1 MQSTKIKNFLRPNNF
16 LIFNFIRYSTGYV
29 YLDVKLYLNLITINY
44 NMENITK
51 TFKYVDY
58 LWDKAKAASF
68 GDNQVELFLYRS
80 NILGADLRIT
90 NYGGGNTSC
99 KTIEK
104 DPLTNKE
111 VEVMWVKGSGGDIG
125 TLTRSGIAGLYTGR
139 LRDLKNVYQGL
150 HDEDRMV
157 GLFNHCIY
165 DLDSKA
171 PSIDTPLHGLLP
183 FAHID
188 HLHPDALIAVAAAK
202 DSEKVTKEIWGDTMG
217 WVPWQKPG
225 FDLGLQLEKCLAE
238 NPGIRGI
245 VLGSHGLFTWGD
257 TSYECYMN
265 SLEVIEMASEYI
277 EQKLEEQG
285 EVFGGQK
292 VESLPKEE
300 RLEKAAQIMPLL
312 RGLASSENR
321 MIGHFTD
328 TDVVMQYINS
338 NDLERLAPMGTSCP
352 DHFLRTKIQP
362 LVLDL
367 DKNEDLSDADAI
379 LSKLEPAF
387 AAYRQEYVDYYNTC
401 KRDNSPAIRDANP
414 VIIIYPGVGMF
425 SFAKNKQTTR
435 VASEFYINAI
445 NVMRGAEAITEYTSL
460 PRQEAFDIE
469 YWLLEEAKLQRMPKE
484 KPLSRKVALVTGA
497 GGGIG
502 KAIADK
508 LAAEGANVVLTD
520 INEDALVEAN
530 GTYARDVSTYALCDV
545 TNTDSIANAYKK
557 AILEFGGV
565 DMIIHSA
572 GLAISKPLTDTTD
585 KDWNILQSILVKGQ
599 FDLAKQFAVIVRK
612 QGLGGDYIA
621 IASKNGLVAGPNNV
635 AYGTAKAAQQHMV
648 RLLAAELAKDKVR
661 VNTVNP
667 DGVIVGSKIWEG
679 AWAEGRAKANGI
691 TVEELP
697 AFYAKRNL
705 LHEIITP
712 DDIANG
718 VFSLVGI
725 LDKST
730 GNIINVDGG
739 MANAFVR

>member
-1 MQSTKIKNFLRPNNF
+1 
-16 LIFNFIRYSTGYV
+16 
-29 YLDVKLYLNLITINY
+29 
-44 NMENITK
+44 MEKSDK
-51 TFKYVDY
+51 TFNHADY
-58 LWDKAKAASF
+58 LWDEAKASAL
-68 GDNQVELFLYRS
+68 GEDQVALFLYRS

-104 DPLTNKE
+104 DPLTNEE

-125 TLTRSGIAGLYTGR
+125 TLTRAGIAGLYMQR
-139 LRDLKNVYQGL
+139 LRNLKNVYGGL
-150 HDEDRMV
+150 EDEDRMV

-183 FAHID
+183 FKHID

-202 DSEKVTKEIWGDTMG
+202 DSEKVTKDIWGDTMG
-217 WVPWQKPG
+217 WVPWQRPG
-225 FDLGLQLEKCLAE
+225 FDLGLQLEKCLND

-245 VLGSHGLFTWGD
+245 VLGSHGLFTWGE
-257 TSYECYMN
+257 TSYECYVN

-277 EQKLEEQG
+277 TKKIEEKG
-285 EVFGGQK
+285 SVFGGQK
-292 VESLPKEE
+292 IESLPKQK
-300 RLEKAAQIMPLL
+300 RLDKAAELMPVL
-312 RGLASSENR
+312 RGLCSSENR
-321 MIGHFTD
+321 MIGHFSD
-328 TDVVMQYINS
+328 SDVVMDYINS

-362 LVLDL
+362 LVLPL
-367 DKNEDLSDADAI
+367 DRDDDMSDIDTVLAKI
-379 LSKLEPAF
+379 QPAF
-387 AAYRQEYVDYYNTC
+387 DAFREDYAAYYHSC
-401 KRDNSPAIRDANP
+401 KKDNSPALRDANP

-484 KPLSRKVALVTGA
+484 LPLSRKVALVTGA
-497 GGGIG
+497 AGGIG

-520 INEDALVEAN
+520 INEQSLIEAN
-530 GTYARDVSTYALCDV
+530 ATYKRDVSTYAVCDV
-545 TNTDSIANAYKK
+545 TDSNSIAAAFKE
-557 AILEFGGV
+557 ACLAFGGI
-565 DMIIHSA
+565 DIIVHSA
-572 GLAISKPLTDTTD
+572 GLAISKPLEETTQ
-585 KDWNILQSILVKGQ
+585 KDWSILQDILVKGQ
-599 FDLAKQFAVIVRK
+599 FDLAKQGVAIMRK
-612 QGLGGDYIA
+612 QKLGGDYIS
-621 IASKNGLVAGPNNV
+621 IASKNGLVSGPNNV
-635 AYGTAKAAQQHMV
+635 AYGTAKAAQQHMS
-648 RLLAAELAKDKVR
+648 RLLAAELGKDQIR

-667 DGVIVGSKIWEG
+667 DGVIIGSKIWEG
-679 AWAEGRAKANGI
+679 DWAAGRAKAYGI

-705 LHEIITP
+705 LNKIIYP
-712 DDIANG
+712 SDIANG
-718 VFSLVGI
+718 VFAYVGV
-725 LDKST
+725 LEKST

>member
-1 MQSTKIKNFLRPNNF
+1 
-16 LIFNFIRYSTGYV
+16 
-29 YLDVKLYLNLITINY
+29 
-44 NMENITK
+44 MEKSDK
-51 TFKYVDY
+51 TFNHADY
-58 LWDKAKAASF
+58 FWDEAKASAL
-68 GDNQVELFLYRS
+68 GEDQVALFLYRS

-104 DPLTNKE
+104 DPLTNEE

-125 TLTRSGIAGLYTGR
+125 TLTRAGIAGLYMQR
-139 LRDLKNVYQGL
+139 LRNLKNVYGGL
-150 HDEDRMV
+150 EDEDRMV

-183 FAHID
+183 FKHID

-202 DSEKVTKEIWGDTMG
+202 DSEKVTKDIWGDTMG
-217 WVPWQKPG
+217 WVPWQRPG
-225 FDLGLQLEKCLAE
+225 FDLGLQLEKCLND

-245 VLGSHGLFTWGD
+245 VLGSHGLFTWGE
-257 TSYECYMN
+257 TSYECYVN

-277 EQKLEEQG
+277 TKKIEEKG
-285 EVFGGQK
+285 SVFGGQK
-292 VESLPKEE
+292 IESLPKQK
-300 RLEKAAQIMPLL
+300 RLDKAAELMPVL
-312 RGLASSENR
+312 RGLCSSENR
-321 MIGHFTD
+321 MIGHFSD
-328 TDVVMQYINS
+328 SDVVMDYINS

-362 LVLDL
+362 LVLPL
-367 DKNEDLSDADAI
+367 DRDDDISDIDTVLAKI
-379 LSKLEPAF
+379 QPAF
-387 AAYRQEYVDYYNTC
+387 DAFREDYAAYYHSC
-401 KRDNSPAIRDANP
+401 KKDNSPALRDANP

-484 KPLSRKVALVTGA
+484 LPLSRKVALVTGA
-497 GGGIG
+497 AGGIG

-520 INEDALVEAN
+520 INEHSLIEAN
-530 GTYARDVSTYALCDV
+530 ATYKRDVSTYAVCDV
-545 TNTDSIANAYKK
+545 TDSNSIAAAFKE
-557 AILEFGGV
+557 ACLAFGGI
-565 DMIIHSA
+565 DIIVHSA
-572 GLAISKPLTDTTD
+572 GLAISKPLEETTQ
-585 KDWNILQSILVKGQ
+585 KDWSILQDILVKGQ
-599 FDLAKQFAVIVRK
+599 FDLAKQGVAIMRK
-612 QGLGGDYIA
+612 QKLGGDYIS
-621 IASKNGLVAGPNNV
+621 IASKNGLVSGPNNV
-635 AYGTAKAAQQHMV
+635 AYGTAKAAQQHMS
-648 RLLAAELAKDKVR
+648 RLLAAELGKDQIR

-667 DGVIVGSKIWEG
+667 DGVIIGSKIWEG
-679 AWAEGRAKANGI
+679 DWAAGRAKAYGI

-705 LHEIITP
+705 LNKIIYP
-712 DDIANG
+712 SDIANG
-718 VFSLVGI
+718 VFAYVGV
-725 LDKST
+725 LEKST

>member
-1 MQSTKIKNFLRPNNF
+1 MQ
-16 LIFNFIRYSTGYV
+16 NFILKYIF
-29 YLDVKLYLNLITINY
+29 DVIIIIIIFIALM
-44 NMENITK
+44 NMIKDTK
-51 TFKYVDY
+51 NFKYVDY
-58 LWDKAKAASF
+58 LWDNQKAEALN
-68 GDNQVELFLYRS
+68 DDQVALFLYRS

-99 KTIEK
+99 RTKEK
-104 DPLTNKE
+104 DPLTNEE
-111 VEVMWVKGSGGDIG
+111 VEVMWIKGSGGDIG
-125 TLTRSGIAGLYTGR
+125 TLNRSGIAGIYTKR
-139 LRDLKNVYQGL
+139 LRDLKNVYGGL
-150 HDEDRMV
+150 EDEDRMV

-202 DSEKVTKEIWGDTMG
+202 DSEQVTKEIWGDTMG
-217 WVPWQKPG
+217 WVPWQRPG
-225 FDLGLQLEKCLAE
+225 FDLGLQLEKCLE
-238 NPGIRGI
+238 DNPGIRGI

-257 TSYECYMN
+257 TSYECYIN
-265 SLEVIEMASEYI
+265 SLEVIEMASKYI
-277 EQKLEEQG
+277 EEKIKSKG
-285 EVFGGQK
+285 SVFGGQK
-292 VESLPKEE
+292 IESIPKEE

-312 RGLASSENR
+312 RGLCSSENR
-321 MIGHFTD
+321 MIGHFSD
-328 TDVVMQYINS
+328 SDIVLEFINS

-362 LVLDL
+362 LVLTL
-367 DKNEDLSDADAI
+367 DKNEDLSDVEAI
-379 LSKLEPAF
+379 SKKLEPAF
-387 AAYRQEYVDYYNTC
+387 EAYRQEYADYYNTC
-401 KRDNSPAIRDANP
+401 KKDNSPPIRDANP

-435 VASEFYINAI
+435 VANEFYVNAI
-445 NVMRGAEAITEYTSL
+445 NVMRGAEAITSYTSL

-469 YWLLEEAKLQRMPKE
+469 YWLLEEAKLSRMPKE
-484 KPLSRKVALVTGA
+484 QPLSRKVAFVTGA
-497 GGGIG
+497 VGGIG

-520 INEDALVEAN
+520 INEQNLIAAN
-530 GTYARDVSTYALCDV
+530 ATYKRDVSTYAICDV
-545 TNTDSIANAYKK
+545 TDTESIANAYKK
-557 AILEFGGV
+557 ACIEFGGV
-565 DMIIHSA
+565 DIVVHSA
-572 GLAISKPLTDTTD
+572 GLAISKPLEDTTD
-585 KDWNILQSILVKGQ
+585 KDWNILQDILVKGQ
-599 FDLAKQFAVIVRK
+599 FDLIKQAVAIMRK
-612 QGLGGDYIA
+612 QGLGGDFVP

-635 AYGTAKAAQQHMV
+635 AYGTAKAAQQHMS
-648 RLLAAELAKDKVR
+648 RLLAAELGKDKIR
-661 VNTVNP
+661 VNVVNP

-705 LHEIITP
+705 LNEIITP

-718 VFSLVGI
+718 VFSLVAI

>member
-1 MQSTKIKNFLRPNNF
+1 MNTTTKK
-16 LIFNFIRYSTGYV
+16 
-29 YLDVKLYLNLITINY
+29 
-44 NMENITK
+44 
-51 TFKYVDY
+51 FKYVDY
-58 LWDKAKAASF
+58 LWDDKKADAL
-68 GDNQVELFLYRS
+68 GDDQVALFLYRS

-104 DPLTNKE
+104 DPLTNEK

-139 LRDLKNVYQGL
+139 LRDLKNVYGGL
-150 HDEDRMV
+150 SDEDRMV

-217 WVPWQKPG
+217 WVPWQRPG
-225 FDLGLQLEKCLAE
+225 FDLGLQLEKCLND

-257 TSYECYMN
+257 TSYDCYMN
-265 SLEVIEMASEYI
+265 SLDVIEMASEYI
-277 EQKLEEQG
+277 EKKIKEKG
-285 EVFGGQK
+285 SVFGGQK
-292 VESLPKEE
+292 VPSLPKQE
-300 RLEKAAQIMPLL
+300 RLEKAAQLMPLL
-312 RGLASSENR
+312 RGLCSSEKR
-321 MIGHFTD
+321 MIGHFSD
-328 TDVVMQYINS
+328 SDVVLEYINS
-338 NDLERLAPMGTSCP
+338 NDLVRLAPMGTSCP

-362 LVLDL
+362 LVLTL
-367 DKNEDLSDADAI
+367 DAHEDLSDSKAI
-379 LSKLEPAF
+379 LKKLEPAF
-387 AAYRQEYVDYYNTC
+387 EVYRQEYADYYNTC
-401 KRDNSPAIRDANP
+401 KKSNSPAMRDPNP

-425 SFAKNKQTTR
+425 SFSKDKQTTR

-445 NVMRGAEAITEYTSL
+445 NVMRGAEAITSYTSL

-469 YWLLEEAKLQRMPKE
+469 YWLLEEAKLSRMPKE

-508 LAAEGANVVLTD
+508 LAEEGANVVLTD
-520 INEDALVEAN
+520 INEDSLKEAN
-530 GTYARDVSTYALCDV
+530 ATYKRDVATYSVCDV
-545 TNTDSIANAYKK
+545 TSYNSIKEAFDK
-557 AILEFGGV
+557 ACLEFGGV
-565 DMIIHSA
+565 DIIVHSA
-572 GLAISKPLTDTTD
+572 GLAISKPIEETTE
-585 KDWNILQSILVKGQ
+585 KDWDILQNVLVKGQ
-599 FDLAKQFAVIVRK
+599 FELAKVGVEVMRK
-612 QGLGGDYIA
+612 QNLGGNFIS
-621 IASKNGLVAGPNNV
+621 IASKNGLVSGPNNV
-635 AYGTAKAAQQHMV
+635 GYGTAKAAQQHMA
-648 RLLAAELAKDKVR
+648 RLLAAELAPDKIR

-679 AWAEGRAKANGI
+679 AWAEGRAKAYGI

-697 AFYAKRNL
+697 AHYAKRNL
-705 LHEIITP
+705 LNEIIYP
-712 DDIANG
+712 EDIANG
-718 VFSLVGI
+718 VFSLVAI
-725 LDKST
+725 LDKTT
-730 GNIINVDGG
+730 GNIVNVDGG

>member
-1 MQSTKIKNFLRPNNF
+1 M
-16 LIFNFIRYSTGYV
+16 
-29 YLDVKLYLNLITINY
+29 
-44 NMENITK
+44 TK

-58 LWDKAKAASF
+58 LWDEEKAQSL

-104 DPLTNKE
+104 DPLTNEE

-125 TLTRSGIAGLYTGR
+125 TLKRSGIAGLYTGR

-225 FDLGLQLEKCLAE
+225 FDLGLQLEKCLAD

-277 EQKLEEQG
+277 EQKLKEQG

-312 RGLASSENR
+312 RGLCSSENR
-321 MIGHFTD
+321 MIGHFSD
-328 TDVVMQYINS
+328 TEVVMQYINS

-362 LVLDL
+362 LVLKL
-367 DKNEDLSDADAI
+367 DKNDDLSDADAV
-379 LSKLEPAF
+379 LAKLEPAF
-387 AAYRQEYVDYYNTC
+387 EAYRQEYADYYNTC
-401 KRDNSPAIRDANP
+401 KKDNSPAIRDANP

-530 GTYARDVSTYALCDV
+530 ATYARDVSSYAVCDV
-545 TNTDSIANAYKK
+545 TNTESIASAYKK
-557 AILEFGGV
+557 AIIEFGGV
-565 DMIIHSA
+565 DMIVHSA

-599 FDLAKQFAVIVRK
+599 FDLAKQFALIVRK

-705 LHEIITP
+705 LNEIITP

>member
-1 MQSTKIKNFLRPNNF
+1 MQ
-16 LIFNFIRYSTGYV
+16 
-29 YLDVKLYLNLITINY
+29 VKTY
-44 NMENITK
+44 K
-51 TFKYVDY
+51 HVDY
-58 LWDKAKAASF
+58 LWDESKASEL

-90 NYGGGNTSC
+90 NFGGGNTSC

-104 DPLTNKE
+104 DPLTNEE
-111 VEVMWVKGSGGDIG
+111 VEVMWIKGSGGDIG
-125 TLTRSGIAGLYTGR
+125 TLTKAGIAGLYTER
-139 LRDLKNVYQGL
+139 LRNLKNVYGGL
-150 HDEDRMV
+150 EDEDRMV

-183 FAHID
+183 FKHID

-217 WVPWQKPG
+217 WVPWQRPG
-225 FDLGLQLEKCLAE
+225 FDLGLQLEKCLND

-257 TSYECYMN
+257 TSYECYLN

-277 EQKLEEQG
+277 EKKIKENG
-285 EVFGGQK
+285 SVFGGQK
-292 VESLPKEE
+292 VESLPEEE
-300 RLEKAAQIMPLL
+300 RKEKAAKLMPLL
-312 RGLASSENR
+312 RGLCSSENQ

-328 TDVVMQYINS
+328 TDVVLEYINS

-362 LVLDL
+362 LVLTLSTD
-367 DKNEDLSDADAI
+367 EDFSNSEKVLE
-379 LSKLEPAF
+379 KLTPAF
-387 AAYRQEYVDYYNTC
+387 ENYRKEYAEYYENC
-401 KRDNSPAIRDANP
+401 KRDNSPGMRDPNP

-508 LAAEGANVVLTD
+508 LAEEGANVVLTD
-520 INEDALVEAN
+520 IVEDRLVEGVA
-530 GTYARDVSTYALCDV
+530 TYKRDVASYAVCDV
-545 TNTDSIANAYKK
+545 TNTESIANAFKK
-557 AILEFGGV
+557 ACLEFGGV
-565 DMIIHSA
+565 DIIVHSA
-572 GLAISKPLTDTTD
+572 GLAISKPLEETTD
-585 KDWNILQSILVKGQ
+585 KDWNLLQNVLVKGQ
-599 FDLAKQFAVIVRK
+599 FDLAKQGVAVMRD
-612 QGLGGDYIA
+612 QGLGGNFIS
-621 IASKNGLVAGPNNV
+621 IASKNGLVSGPNNV
-635 AYGTAKAAQQHMV
+635 GYGTSKAAQQHMS
-648 RLLAAELAKDKVR
+648 RLLAAELGKDKIR
-661 VNTVNP
+661 VNVVNP

-679 AWAEGRAKANGI
+679 DWAEGRAKAYGI
-691 TVEELP
+691 TVDELP
-697 AFYAKRNL
+697 AHYAKRNL
-705 LHEIITP
+705 LNEIIYP
-712 DDIANG
+712 EDIANG
-718 VFSLVGI
+718 VFACVGI